1 MHKSQQK
8 PTTQNKTY
16 STWQV
21 LVSIL
26 VSFFIIGLILIG
38 AVAAMTPVGQ
48 SLGSYIRFLF
58 ALDSVQI
65 WWYVTR
71 ASGIIAYLLLW
82 FSTILGLAV
91 TSKYLDGMLDRLFT
105 YDFHEFIS
113 LLSVGFTL
121 VHVIVLML
129 DLYMPYSLAQIL
141 VPFISPYRPFWVGV
155 GVIAFYIILLV
166 TITFYMRNRIGT
178 RTFRAIHVLS
188 LIGYIG
194 VTLHGY
200 FSGTDTALPSM
211 QILYE
216 VSGLAVLFL
225 TVYWLVLLGQR
236 NAEKRRQ
243 AATVLAAKPTL
254 KKGIPAR

>member
-1 MHKSQQK
+1 MSIQK
-8 PTTQNKTY
+8 PTTQAKTY

-21 LVSIL
+21 VVSIL
-26 VSFFIIGLILIG
+26 VTFFIIGLILI
-38 AVAAMTPVGQ
+38 AAITAMTPVGQ
-48 SLGSYIRFLF
+48 SLGSYLRFLF

-129 DLYMPYSLAQIL
+129 DLYMPYSLLQIL

-155 GVIAFYIILLV
+155 GVISFYIILLV
-166 TITFYMRNRIGT
+166 TITFYLRNRIG
-178 RTFRAIHVLS
+178 RGAFRAIHVLS
-188 LIGYIG
+188 LLGYIG
-194 VTLHGY
+194 VTVHGY

-211 QILYE
+211 RILYE
-216 VSGLAVLFL
+216 VTGLAVLFL
-225 TVYWLVLLGQR
+225 TVYWLVLLGLR
-236 NAEKRRQ
+236 NAERRRQ
-243 AATVLAAKPTL
+243 AAAVAIAAAAQKQRL
-254 KKGIPAR
+254 PAR

>member
-1 MHKSQQK
+1 MSIQK
-8 PTTQNKTY
+8 PTTQAKTY

-21 LVSIL
+21 VVSIL
-26 VSFFIIGLILIG
+26 ATFFTIGLILI
-38 AVAAMTPVGQ
+38 VAILAMTPVGQ
-48 SLGSYIRFLF
+48 SLGSYLRFLF

-121 VHVIVLML
+121 VHVLVLML

-155 GVIAFYIILLV
+155 GVISFYIILLV
-166 TITFYMRNRIGT
+166 TITFYLRNRIG
-178 RTFRAIHVLS
+178 RGAFRAIHVLS
-188 LIGYIG
+188 LVGYIG

-200 FSGTDTALPSM
+200 YSGTDTALPSM
-211 QILYE
+211 QILYK
-216 VSGLAVLFL
+216 VTGLAVLFL
-225 TVYWLVLLGQR
+225 TVYWLVQLGMR
-236 NAEKRRQ
+236 NAERRRQ
-243 AATVLAAKPTL
+243 AAALQAANAAQKRQ
-254 KKGIPAR
+254 IPAR

>member
-1 MHKSQQK
+1 M
-8 PTTQNKTY
+8 
-16 STWQV
+16 
-21 LVSIL
+21 
-26 VSFFIIGLILIG
+26 VSFFIIGLILVG

-48 SLGSYIRFLF
+48 SLGSYLRFLF
-58 ALDSVQI
+58 ALDSLQI

-166 TITFYMRNRIGT
+166 TITFYLRNRIGT
-178 RTFRAIHVLS
+178 RAFRAIHVLS
-188 LIGYIG
+188 LLGYIG

-225 TVYWLVLLGQR
+225 TVYWLVLLGLR
-236 NAEKRRQ
+236 NAEKHHQ
-243 AATVLAAKPTL
+243 AAAIVAQKRRL
-254 KKGIPAR
+254 PAR

>member
-1 MHKSQQK
+1 MSLQK
-8 PTTQNKTY
+8 PTSQNKTY

>member
-1 MHKSQQK
+1 
-8 PTTQNKTY
+8 
-16 STWQV
+16 V
-21 LVSIL
+21 VVSIL
-26 VSFFIIGLILIG
+26 LTFFVIGVILIG
-38 AVAAMTPVGQ
+38 AIVAMTPAGQ
-48 SLGSYIRFLF
+48 SLGGYLRFLL
-58 ALDSVQI
+58 ALDSVQL

-121 VHVIVLML
+121 VHVGVLML
-129 DLYMPYSLAQIL
+129 DLYLPYSLAQIL

-155 GVIAFYIILLV
+155 GVISFYVILLV
-166 TITFYMRNRIGT
+166 TITFYLRNKIG
-178 RTFRAIHVLS
+178 RRAFRAIHVLS
-188 LIGYIG
+188 LLGYIG

-216 VSGLAVLFL
+216 ISGLAVLFL
-225 TVYWLVLLGQR
+225 TVYWLVLLGIR
-236 NAEKRRQ
+236 NGERRRQ
-243 AATVLAAKPTL
+243 AAAVLAASASQKRQ
-254 KKGIPAR
+254 IPAR

>member
-1 MHKSQQK
+1 MSIQK

-26 VSFFIIGLILIG
+26 VSFFIIGFILIG
-38 AVAAMTPVGQ
+38 AIAAMTPVGQ
-48 SLGSYIRFLF
+48 NLGSYLRFLF

-141 VPFISPYRPFWVGV
+141 VPFISPYRPFWVGI

-166 TITFYMRNRIGT
+166 TITFYLRNRIGT

-188 LIGYIG
+188 LLGYIG

-225 TVYWLVLLGQR
+225 TVYWLVLLSLR

-243 AATVLAAKPTL
+243 AAAVLAANTAQKRHVPVQ
-254 KKGIPAR
+254 

>member
-1 MHKSQQK
+1 MSVQK
-8 PTTQNKTY
+8 PTTQDKPF
-16 STWQV
+16 STWQFVISV
-21 LVSIL
+21 LVT
-26 VSFFIIGLILIG
+26 FFIIGLILIG
-38 AVAAMTPVGQ
+38 AVLAMTPAGQ
-48 SLGSYIRFLF
+48 SLGSYLRFLF

-113 LLSVGFTL
+113 LLSVGFTI
-121 VHVIVLML
+121 VHVIVLMH

-155 GVIAFYIILLV
+155 GVISFYIILLV
-166 TITFYMRNRIGT
+166 TITFYLRNRIG
-178 RTFRAIHVLS
+178 RGAFRAIHVLS
-188 LIGYIG
+188 LVGYIG

-200 FSGTDTALPSM
+200 YSGTDTALPSM
-211 QILYE
+211 QILYK
-216 VSGLAVLFL
+216 VTGLAVLFL
-225 TVYWLVLLGQR
+225 TVYWLVILGMR
-236 NAEKRRQ
+236 NAERRRQ
-243 AATVLAAKPTL
+243 AAAVLAANAAQKRQ
-254 KKGIPAR
+254 IPAR

>member
-1 MHKSQQK
+1 MSIQK
-8 PTTQNKTY
+8 PTTQDKSY

-21 LVSIL
+21 IVSIL
-26 VSFFIIGLILIG
+26 LTFLIIGVILIG
-38 AVAAMTPVGQ
+38 AIMAMTPVGQ
-48 SLGSYIRFLF
+48 SLGSYLRFLF

-121 VHVIVLML
+121 VHVGVLML

-155 GVIAFYIILLV
+155 GVISFYFILLV
-166 TITFYMRNRIGT
+166 TITFYLRNKIG
-178 RTFRAIHVLS
+178 RRAFRAIHVLS
-188 LIGYIG
+188 LLGYIG
-194 VTLHGY
+194 ATLHGY

-211 QILYE
+211 QILYKI
-216 VSGLAVLFL
+216 SGLAVLFL
-225 TVYWLVLLGQR
+225 TIYWLVLLGLR
-236 NAEKRRQ
+236 NAERRRQ
-243 AATVLAAKPTL
+243 AAAVVTANAAQKRQL
-254 KKGIPAR
+254 PAR

>member
-1 MHKSQQK
+1 MSNQK
-8 PTTQNKTY
+8 PTTQDKTY

-21 LVSIL
+21 VVSIL
-26 VSFFIIGLILIG
+26 LTFFVIGVILIG
-38 AVAAMTPVGQ
+38 AIVAMTPVGQ
-48 SLGSYIRFLF
+48 SLGSYLRFLL
-58 ALDSVQI
+58 ALDSVQL

-105 YDFHEFIS
+105 YDFHEFVS

-155 GVIAFYIILLV
+155 GVISFYVILLV
-166 TITFYMRNRIGT
+166 TITFYLRNKIG
-178 RTFRAIHVLS
+178 RRAFRAIHVLS
-188 LIGYIG
+188 LLGYIG

-225 TVYWLVLLGQR
+225 TVYWLVLLGIR
-236 NAEKRRQ
+236 NAERRRQ
-243 AATVLAAKPTL
+243 AAAVLAANTSQKRQ
-254 KKGIPAR
+254 ISAR

>member
-1 MHKSQQK
+1 MHMSLQK
-8 PTTQNKTY
+8 PTSQNKTY

-58 ALDSVQI
+58 GLDSVQI

-105 YDFHEFIS
+105 YDFHEFI
-113 LLSVGFTL
+113 
-121 VHVIVLML
+121 
-129 DLYMPYSLAQIL
+129 
-141 VPFISPYRPFWVGV
+141 
-155 GVIAFYIILLV
+155 
-166 TITFYMRNRIGT
+166 
-178 RTFRAIHVLS
+178 
-188 LIGYIG
+188 
-194 VTLHGY
+194 
-200 FSGTDTALPSM
+200 
-211 QILYE
+211 
-216 VSGLAVLFL
+216 
-225 TVYWLVLLGQR
+225 
-236 NAEKRRQ
+236 
-243 AATVLAAKPTL
+243 
-254 KKGIPAR
+254 